1 MDDDRN
7 PGLPFFKATV
17 KSRVATH
24 ASALPPLGREK
35 VNAFVDQIVDE
46 CPSLSEAELTRVSG
60 VLAKLESAESQYD
73 LLRQLDEM
81 TPGDLDTLHRILKD
95 WTIGMAKVAL
105 DAIAKRLKL
114 ISELKVKLADAGA
127 DEVQELQP
135 LFERGL
141 WIFSPQFED
150 GVESLV
156 IVELK
161 RRGVPIGA
169 AEKSQ
174 AWKYTKE
181 LYSKGF
187 LGSRSRVTCFVV
199 GSEIEDGENF
209 ERIEREG
216 AVHIVPML
224 FDVFLLRA
232 DRRMLNLHE
241 KLKSAPFLSRE
252 QISEFEAVHCCARP
266 SPPGALPR
274 T

>member
-1 MDDDRN
+1 
-7 PGLPFFKATV
+7 
-17 KSRVATH
+17 
-24 ASALPPLGREK
+24 
-35 VNAFVDQIVDE
+35 
-46 CPSLSEAELTRVSG
+46 
-60 VLAKLESAESQYD
+60 
-73 LLRQLDEM
+73 M

-114 ISELKVKLADAGA
+114 ISELKVKLADAAA

-141 WIFSPQFED
+141 WIFGPQFESIEYTSNKGMSTVVRELFGASESASLNRPD
-150 GVESLV
+150 FVILPDSSIGFYSIPSYDAEHNENGVDSVV

-169 AEKSQ
+169 TEKSQ

-181 LYSKGF
+181 LYSRGF
-187 LGSRSRVTCFVV
+187 LGATSRVTCFVV

-209 ERIEREG
+209 ERLEREG
-216 AVHIVPML
+216 AVHIRPML

-232 DRRMLNLHE
+232 ERRMMNLHE
-241 KLKSAPFLSRE
+241 KLKSAPFLARDE
-252 QISEFEAVHCCARP
+252 LSEFEANTVEYQAR
-266 SPPGALPR
+266 LV
-274 T
+274 